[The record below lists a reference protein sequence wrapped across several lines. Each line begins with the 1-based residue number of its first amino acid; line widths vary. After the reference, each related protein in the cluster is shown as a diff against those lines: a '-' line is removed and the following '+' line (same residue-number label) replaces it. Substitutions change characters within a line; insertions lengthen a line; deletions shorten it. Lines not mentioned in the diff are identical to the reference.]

1 MPRRGYASP
10 RWALGLLWWALGGCA
25 TTMTTLDTESREALR
40 SADLL
45 FLDLDCEACDAIA
58 RVTQQQLGVSG
69 PSLSHVGMVAE
80 HAGHLVVLEAWPEP
94 TPGAVRRTEL
104 ATFVGRVKGGAE
116 KTRGYYRLRLPER
129 HQGVAQR
136 ALGQLEQLLGQPYD
150 DAFLPDNGRFYCSE
164 LIYEAFRRAQRGVPL
179 FTLLP
184 MTFGATGS
192 PERAVW
198 ERYYAT
204 LGLPVPEGKPG
215 LSPLGIYLAARRL
228 GARPPGAAATSAGA
242 TSP

>member
-1 MPRRGYASP
+1 M
-10 RWALGLLWWALGGCA
+10 A
-25 TTMTTLDTESREALR
+25 TPNTDKQEALR
-40 SADLL
+40 SGDLL

-58 RVTQQQLGVSG
+58 RVTQKQLGVAG
-69 PSLSHVGMVAE
+69 PSLSHVGIVAE
-80 HAGHLVVLEAWPEP
+80 HTGRLVVLEAWPEP
-94 TPGAVRRTEL
+94 APGAVRRTEL
-104 ATFVGRVKGGAE
+104 ATFLGRVKGGAE
-116 KTRGYYRLRLPER
+116 KARGYYRLSLPER
-129 HQGVAQR
+129 LRGVVQR
-136 ALGQLEQLLGQPYD
+136 ALGQLETLLGQPYD

-164 LIYEAFRRAQRGVPL
+164 LIYEAFRRAQDGVAL

-192 PERAVW
+192 PERATW
-198 ERYYAT
+198 ERYYAK

-228 GARPPGAAATSAGA
+228 GARPPHTGATSAGA